1 MIDVKA
7 LLEEMKASPYTMVE
21 VATPH
26 TGVLSLSLEPGAKVR
41 GPLGPRKEKKG
52 AVLAT
57 LERERNVKP
66 IHSPT
71 NGVVESV
78 AADLNGT
85 FVQAGTP
92 FCAIRHY
99 LTKAE
104 VLAVILKKALFLF
117 PAPERAK
124 YYFVPEVDKKV
135 RASGSRAVKVRDGME
150 LFIVSR
156 MKRESPLAYR
166 GPAGIIYAVY
176 FGLADNVDAG
186 EPLIGVCPE
195 SQLAEIQDVVNRVQ
209 AEWEEPEAH
218 G

>member
-7 LLEEMKASPYTMVE
+7 LLEAMKASPYSMVE
-21 VATPH
+21 VAVPH
-26 TGVLSLSLEPGAKVR
+26 TGVLTLAATPGAKVV
-41 GPLGPRKEKKG
+41 GPAGSWQEKKG
-52 AVLAT
+52 SVLAT

-78 AADLNGT
+78 AADLSGS
-85 FVQAGTP
+85 FVQAGAAI
-92 FCAIRHY
+92 CSIRHY
-99 LTKAE
+99 LTKDE
-104 VLAVILKKALFLF
+104 VLAVILKKALHLF

-124 YYFVPEVDKKV
+124 YYFVPELDKKIK
-135 RASGSRAVKVRDGME
+135 AAGSRAVKVRDGME

-156 MKRESPLAYR
+156 MKRESPLAYT

-195 SQLAEIQDVVNRVQ
+195 TQLAEIQDVVARVQ
-209 AEWEEPEAH
+209 AEWEEVPNS

>member
-7 LLEEMKASPYTMVE
+7 LLEEMKAQPTTMVE
-21 VATPH
+21 VAAPH
-26 TGVLSLSLEPGAKVR
+26 TGVLSLSLAPGAKVR
-41 GPLGPRKEKKG
+41 GPLGSWKEKKG

-57 LERERNVKP
+57 IERERNVKP
-66 IHSPT
+66 IHAPT
-71 NGVVESV
+71 SGVVENM
-78 AADLNGT
+78 AQELAGT

-92 FCAIRHY
+92 FCSIRHH

-104 VLAVILKKALFLF
+104 VLAAILKKALFLF

-124 YYFVPEVDKKV
+124 YYFAPEVDKKV
-135 RASGSRAVKVRDGME
+135 RAAGSRAVKVREGME

-166 GPAGIIYAVY
+166 GPEGIIYAVY

-186 EPLIGVCPE
+186 EPLIGVCPAT
-195 SQLAEIQDVVNRVQ
+195 QLAEIQDVVNRVQ
-209 AEWEEPEAH
+209 AEWEEPE
-218 G
+218 GNG

>member
-26 TGVLSLSLEPGAKVR
+26 TGVLSLSLAPGAQVR
-41 GPLGPRKEKKG
+41 GPLGSWKEKKG
-52 AVLAT
+52 AILAT
-57 LERERNVKP
+57 IERERNVKP
-66 IHSPT
+66 IHAPT

-78 AADLNGT
+78 ASDLDT
-85 FVQAGTP
+85 AFVQAATP
-92 FCAIRHY
+92 FCTIRHY

-104 VLAVILKKALFLF
+104 VLAAILKKALYLF
-117 PAPERAK
+117 NAPERAK

-135 RASGSRAVKVRDGME
+135 RASGSRAVTVRDGME

-156 MKRESPLAYR
+156 MKRESPLAYS

-186 EPLIGVCPE
+186 DPLIGVCPAD
-195 SQLAEIQDVVNRVQ
+195 QLAVIQDVVNRVQ
-209 AEWEEPEAH
+209 AEWEEPE
-218 G
+218 GNG